1 MINRLLILSFAYLLA
16 GKIQPTSPAIVTVNV
31 TESIVYVG
39 ISPMITIWV
48 EVKKGY
54 HIQANRVN
62 DESLIP
68 TTLEVN
74 DDKNIT
80 ISKQEFPLSKKFK
93 LEGTETFLDVYDGKF
108 LIKLFLSPVAKTRT
122 GKFVLDAKLRYQA
135 CDSKSCLFPR
145 IIDFSIPV
153 EVKTL
158 K

>member
-1 MINRLLILSFAYLLA
+1 MLSRLLILSFAHLLA
-16 GKIQPTSPAIVTVNV
+16 GNRQLTSPAVVTVTV
-31 TESIVYVG
+31 TESIVYDG
-39 ISPMITIWV
+39 ISTIIPIWV

-80 ISKQEFPLSKKFK
+80 ISKQEFPPSKKFK
-93 LEGTETFLDVYDGKF
+93 LEGSDTFLNVYDGKF
-108 LIKLFLSPVAKTRT
+108 LIKLFLSPVAKTQT
-122 GKFVLDAKLRYQA
+122 GKYVLGAKLRYQA
-135 CDSKSCLFPR
+135 CDSRSCLFPR
-145 IIDFSIPV
+145 VIDFLIPV
-153 EVKTL
+153 EVKPG